1 MCLLRSFLSCFVTS
15 TNTFLNISGQ
25 CAYIVFLLQCL
36 VCKNVFTRKKAK
48 TLAIMKFDLISYRV
62 STTRSVFDQI
72 PVLCL
77 TSVYCASL
85 YIIRGVPCDLG
96 SKCTDCSFREPTT
109 TKIEYMKTR
118 SWVYLNY
125 HSVQYHLL
133 YTYIVGRVILF
144 FFSLKVTQPVV
155 GENSGGIISS
165 KLVSLPLHFI
175 CTLRF
180 CIIDL
185 FIYLLIYLFIL
196 LFLFESSKR
205 NQIFNEF

>member
-1 MCLLRSFLSCFVTS
+1 
-15 TNTFLNISGQ
+15 
-25 CAYIVFLLQCL
+25 
-36 VCKNVFTRKKAK
+36 
-48 TLAIMKFDLISYRV
+48 MKFDLISYWV

-85 YIIRGVPCDLG
+85 YIIHGVPCDLG
-96 SKCTDCSFREPTT
+96 STCTDCSFREPTT

-133 YTYIVGRVILF
+133 YIYIVGRVILI
-144 FFSLKVTQPVV
+144 FFSLKVSQSVV
-155 GENSGGIISS
+155 GEHSGGIISS

-185 FIYLLIYLFIL
+185 FIYLLIYLFIF

-205 NQIFNEF
+205 NQIFSEFWCK